1 METLEGYISALAS
14 SQPAPGGGSA
24 ATVVAALAAALVA
37 MVARITAANPAYAG
51 RAERAESLVVQS
63 DRLRAQLL
71 LARTRDEAAYLA
83 VVAAQARPRATPL
96 EKAARS
102 SAIQDALA
110 LAASEP
116 LGAAG
121 LAYDAMR
128 LTSQALELENRHL
141 ASDLGCAAEFA
152 AAALAASAYNV
163 RVNHAYLRDLDTV
176 RAQELQLAQLEARAA
191 TELAAIR
198 QALRPAP

>member
-1 METLEGYISALAS
+1 MLLPS
-14 SQPAPGGGSA
+14 SQHWLPLWSQWSHGSPPPTRPTPAARSERSRSSCSPIVCALSCCWREPATKPHTSRSWRRKPG
-24 ATVVAALAAALVA
+24 
-37 MVARITAANPAYAG
+37 P
-51 RAERAESLVVQS
+51 
-63 DRLRAQLL
+63 
-71 LARTRDEAAYLA
+71 
-83 VVAAQARPRATPL
+83 ARPPL